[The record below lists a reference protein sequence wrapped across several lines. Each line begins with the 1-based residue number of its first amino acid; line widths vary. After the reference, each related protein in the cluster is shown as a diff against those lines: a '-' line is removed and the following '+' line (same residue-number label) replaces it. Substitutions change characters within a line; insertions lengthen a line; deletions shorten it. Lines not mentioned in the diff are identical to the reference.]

1 MKSAIAK
8 LVADAEREEL
18 YGKITLEFRRGV
30 ITLVRTE
37 KTQVLSSTEER
48 SITSE
53 RNSNR

>member
-1 MKSAIAK
+1 MKTAIAK